1 MNDFSEN
8 QNVDIKKQDNN
19 KKKYF
24 SNVFSNMDKI
34 ERDKKYQILQKNLYL
49 LSKDIK
55 LLEEYANKD
64 NFGSKKK
71 NRYGRIRAF
80 KNENQY
86 QRFRGRNS
94 ILLHKKLK
102 FKYSLPLN
110 MINSNSNSKDNSINN
125 SVKKKNI
132 KEKKYNKSCNDRL
145 IYKTEINKYPVLING
160 KQLPKISI
168 NSDIGSETKI
178 DSSIN
183 NVNISNSS
191 RLPSIQNKDSK
202 RLYFYTDNNN
212 ENKKTIKN
220 KKMYSRNFHLP
231 TKNINLEN
239 NLVIQDFPSI
249 INSQRLKSSINRN
262 ELEYSADKVMKKMQE
277 KNIKIKKKINYKLS
291 EQDLV
296 DWEMKSK
303 IKLSQ
308 WKFGI
313 AEIEK
318 YFVDLRAYG
327 KPEEEELL
335 KRKTFYDEVEDVIDE
350 IKQTKEERELNKIK
364 KIYNKEEKKNLGG
377 YNKEEKNDEKND
389 DINMVDNT
397 LSKHVEISDALK
409 VIKKRK
415 MIEERKR
422 NIINNILVQ
431 SELRRRK
438 INRSTDKLHVN
449 NYENDENNNN
459 IHKKRRI
466 SDLKKYNNKGLL
478 INNPK

>member
-1 MNDFSEN
+1 MTDFSEN
-8 QNVDIKKQDNN
+8 KNLDIKCQDNN

-24 SNVFSNMDKI
+24 SNVFSKMDKL

-55 LLEEYANKD
+55 LLEDYANKD
-64 NFGSKKK
+64 KFGNKKK
-71 NRYGRIRAF
+71 SRCGRMRAF
-80 KNENQY
+80 KNENPNQK
-86 QRFRGRNS
+86 FRGRNS

-102 FKYSLPLN
+102 IKYSLPFN
-110 MINSNSNSKDNSINN
+110 MINTNSNTNDNSINN
-125 SVKKKNI
+125 SFRKKNI

-145 IYKTEINKYPVLING
+145 IYKTEVNKSPILING

-168 NSDIGSETKI
+168 NSDNGSETKI

-183 NVNISNSS
+183 NINISNSS
-191 RLPSIQNKDSK
+191 RLPSIQNKDTK

-212 ENKKTIKN
+212 SNNKTIKN
-220 KKMYSRNFHLP
+220 KKIFSRNFCLP
-231 TKNINLEN
+231 TKSINLDN
-239 NLVIQDFPSI
+239 NLFIQDFPSI

-364 KIYNKEEKKNLGG
+364 RIYNKEKKKNLNK
-377 YNKEEKNDEKND
+377 YNKEEKNDEKNN

-397 LSKHVEISDALK
+397 LSKHAEISDALK

-415 MIEERKR
+415 MNEERKR
-422 NIINNILVQ
+422 HIINNILVQ

-438 INRSTDKLHVN
+438 INGSTDKLYEN
-449 NYENDENNNN
+449 IYENDENNNN
-459 IHKKRRI
+459 THERRR
-466 SDLKKYNNKGLL
+466 SYGKMNKNIGLL
-478 INNPK
+478 INSPK